1 MNNQELLNLVKQCG
15 TFVFAIFVAHGYLT
29 HDQATSLMGDLAVVI
44 PALGSIGTIGWS
56 VYSHWNMK
64 KVPEAAKVVGALLLA
79 FLLMEGYFG
88 APAMAADL
96 PVKAPSFS
104 APAYPY
110 DSSGFYFGP
119 NLMAGIQ
126 QTSVSGNPLLV
137 TSLVNG
143 NLNAAGGSV
152 GGTIGY
158 TKGNAAFWWA
168 VEDSLDYQN
177 ITATAA
183 SVVPASTV
191 SRWSNET
198 VVRVHGFNPLQYLP
212 NLGITFPSFPTQLPV
227 VPVGIA
233 VGAAQLYIGGGVK
246 EWGISGNFV
255 GNGSQT
261 YGVGGV
267 LQAGSIAQIIDATGK
282 PTGAALDLGAEVV
295 FANKTLSVTTGGGT
309 PLGQIT
315 SGNQYWAYTK
325 VLW

>member
-1 MNNQELLNLVKQCG
+1 MRRFILG
-15 TFVFAIFVAHGYLT
+15 VA
-29 HDQATSLMGDLAVVI
+29 LA
-44 PALGSIGTIGWS
+44 ALST
-56 VYSHWNMK
+56 
-64 KVPEAAKVVGALLLA
+64 AAL
-79 FLLMEGYFG
+79 
-88 APAMAADL
+88 AADL
-96 PVKAPSFS
+96 PLPTKAYAP
-104 APAYPY
+104 PAYPY
-110 DSSGFYFGP
+110 DGSGFYFGA
-119 NLMAGIQ
+119 NVMAGIQ

-143 NLNAAGGSV
+143 NLNAAGGAV

-158 TKGNAAFWWA
+158 TKGNATWWWA
-168 VEDSLDYQN
+168 IEDSLDYQN
-177 ITATAA
+177 ITASATTTTTI
-183 SVVPASTV
+183 PASAV

-227 VPVGIA
+227 VPAGIA

-246 EWGISGNFV
+246 EWGIGGNFV

-261 YGVGGV
+261 YGVGGL

-295 FANKTLSVTTGGGT
+295 FASKGFSVMTGGGT
-309 PLGQIT
+309 PLGKIT
-315 SGNQYWAYTK
+315 SGDQYWAYTK